1 MRQLKIIKK
10 DDINFVKMHASNR
23 QKESIKF
30 KHIKLAIKLFPTL
43 NQVQNIIFALKFL

>member
-1 MRQLKIIKK
+1 MRLLKIIKK
-10 DDINFVKMHASNR
+10 GEINFVKMHASNR

-43 NQVQNIIFALKFL
+43 NQVEKNFFALKFL